1 MAEAH
6 APGTVDVR
14 PRQRQVR
21 RQPPSAD
28 AAGFPGCKPV
38 PMTAA
43 DLVADDGPRIEY
55 WDAADGFAWL
65 IDAPCFQHEF
75 RRHRMP
81 ALLGTVSL
89 TRGADIVCGGATSF
103 YERGLGGELI
113 RAMAGDQAVFL
124 DADRAWALRPEPT
137 VLGDEPVPDV
147 MLEVD
152 HTTDVRRRKL
162 GEYEKWRFPEVWVE
176 VPDTPHCSRPSRP
189 SALTIH
195 LLDGETGRYAEAA
208 ASRALAGWTAAEIH
222 LALNERQRSAATWR
236 ALQRVGRAL
245 GERGGTKPA
254 EDPIMRGL
262 LEEARRAGRE
272 AGLVAG
278 RNEEVLTIVLE
289 VLTQRNIPHSPTLS
303 PDRMT
308 GHSMQRLMDA
318 ALACGSE
325 ADFLARLDARHE

>member
-1 MAEAH
+1 
-6 APGTVDVR
+6 
-14 PRQRQVR
+14 
-21 RQPPSAD
+21 
-28 AAGFPGCKPV
+28 
-38 PMTAA
+38 MTAA
-43 DLVADDGPRIEY
+43 DLVADDEPRIEY

-65 IDAPCFQHEF
+65 IDHPCFQHEF

-81 ALLGTVSL
+81 ALLDTVSL

-103 YERGLGGELI
+103 YERGPGGELI

-124 DADRAWALRPEPT
+124 DADRAWALRPAPT

-176 VPDTPHCSRPSRP
+176 VPDAPHCSRPSRA

-236 ALQRVGRAL
+236 ALERVGRAL
-245 GERGGTKPA
+245 GERGGTEPTDNPA
-254 EDPIMRGL
+254 FKNL
-262 LEEARRAGRE
+262 LEA
-272 AGLVAG
+272 LVAERQAQLG
-278 RNEEVLTIVLE
+278 VAVRAILK
-289 VLTQRNIPHSPTLS
+289 RRGIPHSP
-303 PDRMT
+303 
-308 GHSMQRLMDA
+308 RLLDDEPSA
-318 ALACGSE
+318 ASDIRTVLASALLCASE
-325 ADFLARLDARHE
+325 ADLLARLRAPRVPLPGANA